1 VRRDQEGGEVIH
13 DLKIRTQWL
22 ARVKSGEKR
31 FELRAHDRDYQVGD
45 VLHLIEVNEFG
56 TPISYPSAADEP
68 EGPDRGHNTF
78 DVRVLH
84 VLDGRQADGIND
96 GYCLLSI
103 APVEVP

>member
-1 VRRDQEGGEVIH
+1 MIH

-31 FELRAHDRDYQVGD
+31 FELRKHDRDYQVGD
-45 VLHLIEVNEFG
+45 VLHLTEVNDFG
-56 TPISYPSAADEP
+56 SPIFYPESGDES

-84 VLDGRQADGIND
+84 VLDGRQADGID
-96 GYCLLSI
+96 DDYCLLSI
-103 APVEVP
+103 APASHE